1 MQEDIV
7 LEGEYLIADEGN
19 CGAKYHG
26 KGNAA
31 KIHEAAVAEYAA
43 VCVEYPEG
51 DGERDKQDAKIP
63 EDGPEVLCDLV
74 PSIKEIVSEI
84 AAEDDDEIVYNQD
97 TPVGQGV
104 AGEIPIDETRNDIH
118 DLCGM
123 SIWAKVTLF
132 P

>member
-1 MQEDIV
+1 M
-7 LEGEYLIADEGN
+7 
-19 CGAKYHG
+19 
-26 KGNAA
+26 
-31 KIHEAAVAEYAA
+31 
-43 VCVEYPEG
+43 EYPEG

-63 EDGPEVLCDLV
+63 EDVPEVLCDLV

-104 AGEIPIDETRNDIH
+104 AGEITIDETRNAIH